1 MASNKS
7 TFLPVEIEIEIFRK
21 MNNMR
26 DLISYA
32 LTTKHRT
39 NILKTHAKTI
49 LDNKKLLEDDFFT
62 WFKVLEHFDA
72 ISILYTIN
80 MGSKY
85 WLKCLSQLILKTT
98 NLMKKYNTYRRKK
111 ASDNQISIAKEF
123 LNKYPNEKR
132 IRDDI
137 AIIINTLIKPP
148 IKALRD
154 AIQQS
159 NTPIFMHLREL
170 PFDACEALSL
180 QYHNL
185 YAMYFLNVPYNI
197 MMKVYNNAREG
208 KSVGMNFFNEYIRVN
223 MSRQYVYHM
232 ECQGIYNAI
241 LPMRPLI
248 MLIPE

>member
-62 WFKVLEHFDA
+62 WFKVLEHFDVDA

-80 MGSKY
+80 MGSEY
-85 WLKCLSQLILKTT
+85 WLKFFNQLILKTT
-98 NLMKKYNTYRRKK
+98 NLMKKYKTYRRKK

-137 AIIINTLIKPP
+137 AIIINTLIKTP

-159 NTPIFMHLREL
+159 NNTQIYRHLREL

-208 KSVGMNFFNEYIRVN
+208 RTVGLDFLNEYIRPN
-223 MSRQYVYHM
+223 MFRRFLFVGPRHRM
-232 ECQGIYNAI
+232 I
-241 LPMRPLI
+241 LYLG
-248 MLIPE
+248 LSF